1 MQHHK
6 LRDPFLPLTAIIAS
20 VIFVSFDRKPNNDL
34 CTYTQQFIAE
44 TFLHKHLRHYM
55 FIC

>member
-6 LRDPFLPLTAIIAS
+6 LRHPFLPLTVIITS
-20 VIFVSFDRKPNNDL
+20 VRFVSFDRKQNNEL
-34 CTYTQQFIAE
+34 YMYTQKFIAE
-44 TFLHKHLRHYM
+44 MFLHKHLRHDT

>member
-6 LRDPFLPLTAIIAS
+6 LRDPFLPLTAIITS
-20 VIFVSFDRKPNNDL
+20 VIFVNFDRKPNNEL
-34 CTYTQQFIAE
+34 YMYTQKLIAE
-44 TFLHKHLRHYM
+44 MFLHKHLRHYV